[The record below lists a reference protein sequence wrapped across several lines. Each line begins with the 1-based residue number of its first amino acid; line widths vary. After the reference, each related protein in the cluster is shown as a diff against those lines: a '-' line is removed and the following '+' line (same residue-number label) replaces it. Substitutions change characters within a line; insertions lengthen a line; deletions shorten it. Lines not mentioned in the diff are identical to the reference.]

1 MIKTI
6 KWNNQPVLGDLVLD
20 FTKED
25 GSPYNTIVIA
35 GENGAGKTSV
45 LETLSDFLN
54 LGSVQP
60 FNYIQYQI
68 DNVNYKVIPDENNA
82 HIGFHTRINELD
94 NSETHIASNKH
105 SKGNIDTD
113 LLDIRHYG
121 CSYSKARS
129 GFRTKPVKSSTTEQL
144 DVSRY
149 EDDSNDDFTKIKQ
162 MLVDIKSQDNSEW
175 AKISSRGEN
184 MIYSQFRTISKTYRF
199 ENAFNN
205 FFDVLRFDG
214 IDEESADE
222 KKIIFTKHN
231 KEIAIDD
238 LSTGEMQIVFRGAHL
253 LKNSNSLD
261 GGTIIIDEPELS
273 MHPKWQEKIFDYYRG
288 LFTKNANQ
296 TAQMIFATH
305 SEYVIRSAIKD
316 PDNVLVII
324 LYDDNGTI
332 KSKRADECV
341 LPSLTA
347 SEINYLA
354 FGIKSIDYHI
364 ALYGDLQT
372 QTGKSNI
379 RDMDN
384 YIATQAEY
392 DATLHQKIDTTYGS
406 YQTLPTYIRNAI
418 DHPDSG
424 RSYTDEEL
432 SISITLLRDL
442 CKRHRFAP

>member
-1 MIKTI
+1 MIKTL
-6 KWNNQPVLGDLVLD
+6 KWNNEPILGNLELD
-20 FTKED
+20 FTKDD
-25 GSPYNTIVIA
+25 GTPYNTIVIA
-35 GENGAGKTSV
+35 GENGVGKTTI

-54 LGSVQP
+54 LWSIKP
-60 FNYIQYQI
+60 FNYIRYQI
-68 DNVNYKVIPDENNA
+68 DDKNYKVIPDESNA
-82 HIGFHTRINELD
+82 DIGFHTRINELD
-94 NSETHIASNKH
+94 NSEKHITANKH
-105 SKGNIDTD
+105 TKGNIEND

-129 GFRTKPVKSSTTEQL
+129 GFKTKPVKSSTTEQL
-144 DVSRY
+144 DISRY

-175 AKISSRGEN
+175 AKISSRGQN
-184 MIYSQFRTISKTYRF
+184 MVYSQFRTISKTYRF
-199 ENAFNN
+199 EKAFNS
-205 FFDVLRFDG
+205 FFDTLRFDG

-222 KKIIFTKHN
+222 KKVIFTKHN

-253 LKNSNSLD
+253 LKNSNNLN

-273 MHPKWQEKIFDYYRG
+273 MHPKWQEKIFDYYRS
-288 LFTKNANQ
+288 LFTKNEKQ
-296 TAQMIFATH
+296 IAQMIFATH

-316 PDNVLVII
+316 PDNVLIII

-341 LPSLTA
+341 LPSVTA

-372 QTGKSNI
+372 QTGKSSI
-379 RDMDN
+379 KEIDD
-384 YIATQAEY
+384 YIATQPEY
-392 DATLHQKIDTTYGS
+392 NATVHQKIDTTHGC

-424 RSYTDEEL
+424 RSYTEEEL
-432 SISITLLRDL
+432 SISLSLLRDL
-442 CKRHRFAP
+442 CKRHRAIP

>member
-1 MIKTI
+1 MIKHI
-6 KWNNQPVLGDLVLD
+6 KWDNEPVLGDLELD
-20 FTKED
+20 FTKAD
-25 GSPYNTIVIA
+25 GTPYNTIVMA
-35 GENGAGKTSV
+35 GENGAGKTTI
-45 LETLSDFLN
+45 LETLSAFLN

-60 FNYIQYQI
+60 FSYIRYLVDDI
-68 DNVNYKVIPDENNA
+68 DYKVIPDQTNA
-82 HIGFHTRINELD
+82 HLGFHKRVNEVD
-94 NSETHIASNKH
+94 GSETNVSSNKH

-121 CSYSKARS
+121 CAYSKARS
-129 GFRTKPVKSSTTEQL
+129 GFSTKPVKSSTTEQL
-144 DVSRY
+144 DNSRY
-149 EDDSNDDFTKIKQ
+149 EDDSNDDFTRIKQ

-175 AKISSRGEN
+175 ARRCSRGEN
-184 MIYSQFRTISKTYRF
+184 ITYTEFQQTSKIQRF
-199 ENAFNN
+199 ENAFNG
-205 FFDVLRFDG
+205 FFDSLQFDG

-222 KKIIFTKHN
+222 KKVIFTKHN
-231 KEIAIDD
+231 NRIAIDD

-288 LFTKNANQ
+288 LFTKNEVQ

-305 SEYVIRSAIKD
+305 SEYVVRSAIKD
-316 PDNVLVII
+316 SDNVLVII
-324 LYDDNGTI
+324 LYDDNGII

-372 QTGKSNI
+372 QTGKSAI
-379 RDMDN
+379 RDMDS
-384 YIATQAEY
+384 YITTQPEY
-392 DATLHQKIDTTYGS
+392 DTAMHGKIDTIHGS

-424 RSYTDEEL
+424 RIYTSEEL
-432 SISITLLRDL
+432 SLSLELLRKL
-442 CKRHRFAP
+442 CKRHRSTP